1 MLEARKRIGGRVHGH
16 ELANGEI
23 SERGGTF
30 VGPTQDRIL
39 AKLDHFGLK
48 TFPTF
53 DDGDNVY
60 INSGDRSTFSDT
72 GVTGSAP
79 PDPIILPELAT
90 LVAHLDQMSTS
101 VPVDAPWTAPKAGEW
116 DSQTLG
122 TYVKQNSATERFRKL
137 VPAATRPIF
146 GAEPDELSL
155 LFVLFYIAS
164 SGNEKNPG
172 TFERNFNTRMGAQ
185 QDRVVG
191 GSQRL
196 PEAMARALGGH
207 KRIKLDCPVRRI
219 VQHKN
224 GVTVFAK
231 RAKVKAKRVIV
242 AVPPTLAGRIDY
254 TPLLPA
260 GRDALTQRLAMGQLT
275 KVAATYKKPF
285 WREKGLNG
293 SGAVDRRARQ
303 RDLRRHAQR
312 RRTGS
317 DLRLRR
323 RRVLA
328 QVRHARTRSTGA
340 SASSRSTRRT
350 SARRRLDAT
359 DFFYTQ
365 WPEEKWTRGC
375 PVGIY
380 PPGLM
385 SQLRRAHPQA
395 RSAASTGPGPRPP
408 TTGTGT
414 WTARSARA
422 SGPRR
427 R

>member
-1 MLEARKRIGGRVHGH
+1 M
-16 ELANGEI
+16 
-23 SERGGTF
+23 
-30 VGPTQDRIL
+30 
-39 AKLDHFGLK
+39 
-48 TFPTF
+48 
-53 DDGDNVY
+53 
-60 INSGDRSTFSDT
+60 
-72 GVTGSAP
+72 
-79 PDPIILPELAT
+79 ILPELAT
-90 LVAHLDQMSTS
+90 SSPTSTRCRPRYRS
-101 VPVDAPWTAPKAGEW
+101 TRRGRRRRPAEW

-219 VQHKN
+219 VQHKR

-242 AVPPTLAGRIDY
+242 AIPPTLAGRIDY

-293 SGAVDRRARQ
+293 SGLSTD
-303 RDLRRHAQR
+303 
-312 RRTGS
+312 G
-317 DLRLRR
+317 
-323 RRVLA
+323 LA
-328 QVRHARTRSTGA
+328 NATFDDTPNSGKPGVIFAFVGGD
-340 SASSRSTRRT
+340 SSRKFATLNEKHRRKRILEEYAT
-350 SARRRLDAT
+350 YFGKEALDAT

-385 SQLRRAHPQA
+385 SHYGAHIRKPVDRIHWAGTETSDYWNGYMDGAIRSGERAA
-395 RSAASTGPGPRPP
+395 TEVSDRL
-408 TTGTGT
+408 
-414 WTARSARA
+414 
-422 SGPRR
+422 
-427 R
+427 